1 MNNTENQQGQGQ
13 EKPKTIVHELFEFL
27 VKFEG
32 QPQPIHPSTQPGE
45 ADIWN
50 ELHVPAFRNFKV
62 FMHQSDK
69 FLLIAIPTH
78 VSDRQDVF
86 YHVIREAMDDD
97 HHNGNYELLSQD
109 EFRAKYKCN
118 FIQRIENGSVQSMKI
133 ADLAEAFVDVLP
145 EIKKLKRK
153 TMADRKESVEFFGR
167 MILNFLLGRPQF

>member
-1 MNNTENQQGQGQ
+1 MDNNKQQQ
-13 EKPKTIVHELFEFL
+13 PKTLMHELFEFH

-32 QPQPIHPSTQPGE
+32 QPQPIHPEIKPGE

-62 FMHQSDK
+62 FAHQSDTSM
-69 FLLIAIPTH
+69 IIVIPTH
-78 VSDRQDVF
+78 ISDRNDVF
-86 YHVIREAMDDD
+86 YHVIREALNDD

-118 FIQRIENGSVQSMKI
+118 FIQKVENGGVQSMKI
-133 ADLAEAFVDVLP
+133 ADLAEAFVDALP

-153 TMADRKESVEFFGR
+153 TMEDRKNSVEFFGR
-167 MILNFLLGRPQF
+167 MILDFLIGRPRF